1 MEEKKKSKWWRRVK
15 YLLQF
20 TSSLN
25 KENMDDIIAVV
36 NNKTVAKDIVS
47 YAIVEDN
54 KISIYCTEA
63 IKILSSGDDFKIF
76 ATNAFVCFL
85 DNIKMDAKEMFRL
98 AETDLKYKRPSI
110 EEVTEEKATE
120 TTANRQKKVSYFH
133 HIFVFHFFKF
143 VFCFLSK

>member
-1 MEEKKKSKWWRRVK
+1 MEEKKKNKWLKRVK

-20 TSSLN
+20 TTNLN
-25 KENMDDIIAVV
+25 RQNMDDIINVF
-36 NNKTVAKDIVS
+36 NNRNVATNDMVS
-47 YAIVEDN
+47 YAIVQQN
-54 KISIYCTEA
+54 MISIYC
-63 IKILSSGDDFKIF
+63 KGRVYILASGEQFKLQQ
-76 ATNAFVCFL
+76 NDFVCFL

-133 HIFVFHFFKF
+133 HIFVFHFF
-143 VFCFLSK
+143 